1 MSDKRILIAD
11 ADVEVLEGFRQT
23 LSQQWTIT
31 AATGGNAA
39 FAEMK
44 KEPCDVVVA
53 DLSLPEIDGAEL
65 LSRIRKEFPKT
76 ILFILATEPDKERV
90 MKNVLGA
97 HQFLTKPCD
106 PATLKSAIERALALD
121 VWVASNNMR
130 ELIARVRTLPT
141 VPSLYFEVLAALR
154 SPDAST
160 EQVGAIIAKD
170 MAMMTKLLQ
179 VLNSAYFGLSR
190 KISDPVEAV
199 GILGFDAVKSM
210 VMALKLLSQYD
221 KVKPIYFSIDRLWRH
236 STQVARSARQL
247 VLNYTSDRTM
257 AETAF
262 TAGLM
267 HDLGKI
273 VLASNFDEQYRGVQS
288 LAIKQQLPLWEVE
301 KEIFGANH
309 GEIGAYLLGLWGM
322 PLDLLEASALH
333 HTPSLTITKGF
344 TPLTAVH
351 VANVFEHEANPAKD
365 GLVAPK
371 IDEAYL
377 KELGL
382 FDRLDA
388 WRGTLVKGEPVK
400 PEPGAKPAKSS
411 APKPAATAHGNGST
425 PATKPKPAAKP
436 LLPAI
441 TTSQPQGKHAPS
453 AGQGRWLYASAVI
466 AALVVFGWLIIGSLS
481 NLTSK
486 HPSGQPEVA
495 ASDAPQIVHARSAV
509 DVAAGSSA
517 NDKPNAATSPASAAS
532 QVKAGPRELSV
543 SDFKLQGIFYSA
555 DQPSA
560 IINGRMVHPNDR
572 LSGAR
577 IVQISPSTVTF
588 EYQNQRKTLVLK

>member
-273 VLASNFDEQYRGVQS
+273 VLASNFDE
-288 LAIKQQLPLWEVE
+288 LPLWEVE

-425 PATKPKPAAKP
+425 PAARPKPALKP

-441 TTSQPQGKHAPS
+441 TTSQPQGKQAPS
-453 AGQGRWLYASAVI
+453 APQGRWLYASAVI

-495 ASDAPQIVHARSAV
+495 ASDTSAA

-517 NDKPNAATSPASAAS
+517 NDKSDAATSPASAAS
-532 QVKAGPRELSV
+532 QVKVKAGPRELSV

>member
-11 ADVEVLEGFRQT
+11 ADIDVLEGFRQT
-23 LSQQWTIT
+23 LSQQWTVT

-65 LSRIRKEFPKT
+65 LSRIRREFPKT

-425 PATKPKPAAKP
+425 PAAKPKPASKP

-441 TTSQPQGKHAPS
+441 APGQPQGKHAPS
-453 AGQGRWLYASAVI
+453 VGPGRWAYASAVI

-495 ASDAPQIVHARSAV
+495 ASDTPQIVHARSAV

-517 NDKPNAATSPASAAS
+517 NDKSNAATSPASATS